1 MRGIGRSLH
10 TLWTIFKHEFALFF
24 VSPIVY
30 LVGAIWLLLAGFFFV
45 IPLGDINQ
53 GFAEP
58 SMQYM
63 LQPMV
68 FLMLFVAPA
77 LTMRLVSEEVRAGT
91 HELLLTSPIRDW
103 EVIVGKWLGVWAV
116 FTVFILITLL
126 YPFLLVWRGSPE
138 QGLIITGYLGLWL
151 LSGAT
156 FAIGIL
162 ASSLTQYQPVAFM
175 IGMGFLIF
183 FWLSDAVP
191 RLVTNNFM
199 ADVLGQL
206 SLTAHYRNMVQR
218 ALLDPVDIAY
228 FVGLT
233 AIFLFLAAQ
242 ILSTRRWRA

>member
-1 MRGIGRSLH
+1 MQGVGRSLH

-30 LVGAIWLLLAGFFFV
+30 IVGAIWLLFAGFFFV
-45 IPLGDINQ
+45 NPLGYINQ
-53 GFAEP
+53 GLAEP

-63 LQPMV
+63 LQPII

-77 LTMRLVSEEVRAGT
+77 LTMRLVSEEMRAGT

-156 FAIGIL
+156 FAVGVF
-162 ASSLTQYQPVAFM
+162 ASSLTQHQPVAFM
-175 IGMGFLIF
+175 IGMGFLLF
-183 FWLSDAVP
+183 FYLSDAVTG
-191 RLVTNNFM
+191 LVPYNFL

-206 SLTAHYRNMVQR
+206 PLTAHYSNMVQR

-228 FVGLT
+228 FVGLA

-242 ILSTRRWRA
+242 ILSSRRWRA